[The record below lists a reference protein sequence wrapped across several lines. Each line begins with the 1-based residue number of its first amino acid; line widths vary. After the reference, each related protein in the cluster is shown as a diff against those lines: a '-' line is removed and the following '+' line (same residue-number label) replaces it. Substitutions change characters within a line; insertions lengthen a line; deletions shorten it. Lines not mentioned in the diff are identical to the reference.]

1 MSELI
6 DTAAPAPEAPGAMS
20 STETVPSSGDSSLSI
35 REASRE
41 LSGYREKRD
50 GVATEAPQTETDDTA
65 PASEPADFTTE
76 VDPEAQPDASPPVD
90 PPRSW
95 SKEEKERFNSL
106 PRETQEYL
114 TRRETE
120 RDTALRRGQN
130 ETATLRQTLDAEK
143 TALEQER
150 QQYAQILPALAQQL
164 AQQQQGEFGDIRTQQ
179 DIDNMA
185 RNDWQRFA
193 MWQAHQ
199 MKVQNVQQ
207 QIQVNY
213 QRQQQEYTNKW
224 NQFAQNEDN
233 LFAARATEMSD
244 PVQAKDIATKAV
256 ETLRDTGFTD
266 DDLNKLWSG
275 QASVSLR
282 DHRMQLLI
290 RDAAR
295 YRAAKAGAPAKK
307 ASPPASRT
315 LRPGT
320 PAERASDAQVNL
332 ESLTKNLESSGKWKD
347 GAELL
352 LARRAARRR

>member
-6 DTAAPAPEAPGAMS
+6 DTAAPAPEAPGQGM
-20 STETVPSSGDSSLSI
+20 STETVPSSGTDSLSI
-35 REASRE
+35 REASNA

-50 GVATEAPQTETDDTA
+50 TPTEAPQTEERAPPVEEQAAPNVSETA
-65 PASEPADFTTE
+65 
-76 VDPEAQPDASPPVD
+76 EAQPAADEAGAIEA
-90 PPRSW
+90 PRSW
-95 SKEEKERFNSL
+95 SKEDKEWFAQL
-106 PRETQEYL
+106 PTVHQEIL
-114 TRRETE
+114 TRRENE

-130 ETATLRQTLDAEK
+130 EFATKRQE
-143 TALEQER
+143 LETYRREVEQMR
-150 QQYAQILPALAQQL
+150 QQYEQVLPALMQQL
-164 AQQQQGEFGDIRTQQ
+164 QQQQAGEFADIRTQQ
-179 DIDNMA
+179 DVDNMA

-199 MKVQNVQQ
+199 MKVQNIQAQQ
-207 QIQVNY
+207 QANY
-213 QRQQQEYTNKW
+213 QRQQTEYTTKW

-233 LFAARATEMSD
+233 LFAAQATEMND
-244 PVQAKDIATKAV
+244 PVQAKEIATKAV
-256 ETLRDTGFTD
+256 ETLRDTGFSD

-295 YRAAKAGAPAKK
+295 YRAAKAGVPAKR
-307 ASPPASRT
+307 AALPPSKT

-332 ESLTKNLESSGKWKD
+332 ESLTKNLEASGKWKD

>member
-6 DTAAPAPEAPGAMS
+6 DTAAPAPEAPGSNMA
-20 STETVPSSGDSSLSI
+20 TETVPSSGGDGGSLSI

-41 LSGYREKRD
+41 LSGYRDKRD
-50 GVATEAPQTETDDTA
+50 GVEAPPTEEGA
-65 PASEPADFTTE
+65 PPVEEQDASEVSETA
-76 VDPEAQPDASPPVD
+76 EAQPEESAIEA
-90 PPRSW
+90 PRSW
-95 SKEEKERFNSL
+95 SKERKEEFKALPPSL
-106 PRETQEYL
+106 QEYVIQ
-114 TRRETE
+114 RETE

-130 ETATLRQTLDAEK
+130 DTATLRQTLDTEK
-143 TALEQER
+143 AALEQER

-164 AQQQQGEFGDIRTQQ
+164 QQQQMGEFADIKTQA
-179 DIDNMA
+179 DVDNLA

-199 MKVQNVQQ
+199 MKVQNINQ
-207 QIQVNY
+207 QIQANY
-213 QRQQQEYTNKW
+213 QRSQQEYTNKW

-233 LFAARATEMSD
+233 LFAAQATEMND
-244 PVQAKDIATKAV
+244 PVQAKEIATRAV
-256 ETLRDTGFTD
+256 ETLRDTGFSD

-295 YRAAKAGAPAKK
+295 YRAAKAGVPAKR
-307 ASPPASRT
+307 AALPASRT

-320 PAERASDAQVNL
+320 PSERASDAQVNL
-332 ESLTKNLESSGKWKD
+332 DSLTKNLEASGKWKD